1 MSLRISHLTFDAHD
15 AHAQAHWWAGA
26 LGWSEDPEDPNLP
39 GHEECMIFA
48 PDGRQ
53 RLLFI
58 EVGDD
63 KVVKNRLHLD
73 LVPTDVS
80 REAEV
85 GRLAALGATQVADHR
100 RPDGSGWIT
109 MTDPEGNELCVL
121 TSEVDRPD
129 PYAHL
134 VHRDLVHRDLVR

>member
-1 MSLRISHLTFDAHD
+1 MALRISHLSVDSRDAL
-15 AHAQAHWWAGA
+15 AQSRWWAEA
-26 LGWSEDPEDPNLP
+26 LGWSEDPEDPNRP
-39 GHEECMIFA
+39 GDDECMIFS

-58 EVGDD
+58 EVPEPRS
-63 KVVKNRLHLD
+63 VKNRLHLD

-85 GRLAALGATQVADHR
+85 ERLLAMGATRVADHR
-100 RPDGSGWIT
+100 RPDGGGWFT
-109 MTDPEGNELCVL
+109 LADPEGNELCVL
-121 TSEVDRPD
+121 RSEVDRPD

-134 VHRDLVHRDLVR
+134 VR

>member
-1 MSLRISHLTFDAHD
+1 MALRISHLSVDSHD
-15 AHAQAHWWAGA
+15 AHAQSHWWSEA

-39 GHEECMIFA
+39 GHEECMIFS

-58 EVGDD
+58 EVPED
-63 KVVKNRLHLD
+63 KAVKNRLHLD
-73 LVPTDVS
+73 LVPTDGS

-85 GRLAALGATQVADHR
+85 ERLLSIGATQVGDHR
-100 RPDGSGWIT
+100 RPDGGGWVT
-109 MTDPEGNELCVL
+109 LADREGNELCVL
-121 TSEVDRPD
+121 RSELDRPD

-134 VHRDLVHRDLVR
+134 VH

>member
-1 MSLRISHLTFDAHD
+1 MTLRISHLSIDAHD
-15 AHAQAHWWAGA
+15 AHAQSHWWAEV

-58 EVGDD
+58 EVPEP
-63 KVVKNRLHLD
+63 KTLKNRLHLD
-73 LVPTDVS
+73 LVPTDTS

-85 GRLAALGATQVADHR
+85 ERLVALGATQVADHR
-100 RPDGSGWIT
+100 RADGGGWVT
-109 MTDPEGNELCVL
+109 LNDLEGNELCVL
-121 TSEVDRPD
+121 RSELDQPD

-134 VHRDLVHRDLVR
+134 VR